1 MGTALAFLGP
11 HVMRTRVYVDGFNLF
26 YGALKGT
33 SFKWVDLVRLST
45 LVLPAEYEIEGLLYF
60 TARVSGQSD
69 SLAPARQQVYLNA
82 LATLPLVELH
92 YGRFLA
98 KTVWRPLANLPIAD
112 RRIDTPQPIIL
123 PEGHHRVF
131 GKQHQTL
138 SVGRYPQRRG
148 NRNGSRRRRG
158 MLILDA
164 VIAEFHTKEGKG
176 SDVNLAVHLLNDAWK
191 GLFEAAVVISND
203 TDLVLPIRMVSR
215 ERNLPVFVV
224 CPGRWQVAPQ
234 LREAA
239 THIRHIRSG
248 MLRAAQFPET
258 LSGTTITKPAGW

>member
-1 MGTALAFLGP
+1 
-11 HVMRTRVYVDGFNLF
+11 MRTRVYVDGFNLY

-33 SFKWVDLVRLST
+33 PFKWLDPVRLST
-45 LVLPAEYEIEGLLYF
+45 LVLPDECVIERLLYF

-69 SLAPARQQVYLNA
+69 PMAPARQQVYLNA

-112 RRIDTPQPIIL
+112 RRVNTPQPVIL
-123 PEGHHRVF
+123 PQGHHRVL
-131 GKQHQTL
+131 GQYSQTL
-138 SVGRYPQRRG
+138 SVGRYPERRG
-148 NRNGSRRRRG
+148 NRRGSRRTRG
-158 MLILDA
+158 VPIPDA
-164 VIAEFHTKEGKG
+164 VIAEFHTMEEKG
-176 SDVNLAVHLLNDAWK
+176 SDVNLAVHMLNDAWK
-191 GLFEAAVVISND
+191 GLFEAAVVVSND
-203 TDLVLPIRMVSR
+203 TDLVLPIRMVR
-215 ERNLPVFVV
+215 AERKLPVFVV

-239 THIRHIRSG
+239 SHVRHIRRA

-258 LSGTTITKPAGW
+258 LPGTTITKPAGW